1 MRKLILLA
9 AVAALF
15 LVALPIA
22 SAGADSPFEKVSI
35 EVATNF
41 SGSGPPNGAFTAS
54 GPAVGAE
61 LICESGWSFDPA
73 PAKFA
78 PREGSSQ
85 GINVQAVKVFLC
97 DAESWTDGAEHGFV
111 IRQQVRFDYKKGGN
125 TFNWVVTDGWGD
137 YSAMAGN
144 GHGSGAFVTN
154 DRIEDVFSGKVR

>member
-22 SAGADSPFEKVSI
+22 SAGADSPFEEVTI
-35 EVATNF
+35 DVATNF
-41 SGSGPPNGAFTAS
+41 PEFGPPNGAFTAS
-54 GPAVGAE
+54 GPAVAAG
-61 LICESGWSFDPA
+61 LICASGWSFDPA

-97 DAESWTDGAEHGFV
+97 DAELGEYVAPNGFV
-111 IRQQVRFDYKKGGN
+111 IRQQVRFDYKKGGD

-144 GHGSGAFVTN
+144 GHGSGDFVSN
-154 DRIEDVFSGKVR
+154 DRIQDVFSGKVR